1 MTKGTEPDAT
11 NEVTLESII
20 LPGTPES
27 VRERYLSLAARAGE
41 SDFDLLEEDIVVL
54 DTETTGLSFKRCE
67 LIEIAAAR
75 LSGREVIER
84 FQTFVRPSKP
94 IPPEIQRLTNISD
107 SDVADAPS
115 AREAVASLAEFVG
128 GAPVLA
134 HNATFDRTFIE
145 SVPGGTGVSDTWIDT
160 LALSRIALPRL
171 STHRLSDLAHAFGCD
186 SVTHRA
192 TDDVDAL
199 AGMWRIILLALTD
212 LPTGLLGVLGDMHP
226 EVEWSY
232 RPIISHLALGEGDDQ
247 PFSLKEIRHDLV
259 EEGRGHVREDVAES
273 DVEPKAP
280 SSRLIDQCFD
290 EDGVASRMYGRLERR
305 PDQLRMAQEVRDAL
319 AEGSFRAI
327 EAGTG
332 VGKSLAY
339 LIPEVLFAQQND
351 LTVGVATKTNALT
364 DQLVSHELPAL
375 SAALTEG
382 VSFTSLKGYDHYPCL
397 HRVETSFSAD
407 LPVSLVDGVGKSA
420 HTIEAEMLT
429 ALAVTLSYCCQS
441 PDGDLDALGIR
452 WRFVPRS
459 MLTVTPDECLRNK
472 CPYFPNECLIHGA
485 RRRAAQS
492 DVVVTNHSLLLR
504 DVDMD
509 GALLPPIRHW
519 VVDEAHG
526 FEAEAR
532 RQWAREVSGDA
543 VRRGFEQLGGLRT
556 GVIHQVMA
564 QLEPVEGASLPT
576 RLVTKLAA
584 ATSRAMTSME
594 SLFDALHDLAAI
606 APQNGGYDS
615 ISLWIDEEVR
625 QTPEWASLLE
635 CMEAAKSRLD
645 EAAKDAEEASKAIAE
660 TNPQL
665 AADLTSATKFVP
677 ETRDAIDL
685 IANGTDETYV
695 YSAELARRKRD
706 APSERLLAQKL
717 DVGAEVGKRWLSQ
730 MRSVVFTSA
739 TMAVGKDFSH
749 FEHAVGLDTMP
760 AGRRKCVKLGSSFD
774 YDHNMS
780 TIVCSD
786 MPQPGDREYLPALED
801 LLFDIHRAMG
811 GSVLTLFTNRRDME
825 RVYQGLAPRLRQV
838 GLNLL
843 CQERGTSPRRL
854 REGFL
859 AERSCSL
866 LALRSFWE
874 GFDATGD
881 TLRCVV
887 IPKLPFS
894 SPTDPLV
901 RERELREDRSWWRH
915 SLPEAVISVKQA
927 AGRLIRTSTDTGILV
942 LADSRIVTKRYG
954 RQFTSSLP
962 TSDFS
967 RLGRADI
974 GRYIEDWRLS
984 HE

>member
-1 MTKGTEPDAT
+1 MTKGTDPSVA

-27 VRERYLSLAARAGE
+27 VRERYLTLADRAGE
-41 SDFDLLEEDIVVL
+41 RGFDLLEEDVVVL

-75 LSGREVIER
+75 LSGRKVVDR

-145 SVPGGTGVSDTWIDT
+145 SVPGGAGVSDTWIDT

-199 AGMWRIILLALTD
+199 TGMWRIILLALTD
-212 LPTGLLGVLGDMHP
+212 LPAGLLGVLGDMHP
-226 EVEWSY
+226 EVDWAY
-232 RPIISHLALGEGDDQ
+232 RPVISHLALGEGDDQ
-247 PFSLKEIRHDLV
+247 PFSLKEVRHALV
-259 EEGRGHVREDVAES
+259 EEGRGHVREDAAES

-280 SSRLIDQCFD
+280 AGRVIDQCFD

-319 AEGSFRAI
+319 DEGSFRAI

-375 SAALTEG
+375 SAALPGG

-397 HRVETSFSAD
+397 HRVETSVSAD
-407 LPVSLVDGVGKSA
+407 LPVSLVEGVGKST

-452 WRFVPRS
+452 WRFVPRP

-532 RQWAREVSGDA
+532 RQWAREVSGDD

-564 QLEPVEGASLPT
+564 QLEPTEGASLPT

-594 SLFDALHDLAAI
+594 ALFDALHGLGSV
-606 APQNGGYDS
+606 APQNGGYDNV
-615 ISLWIDEEVR
+615 SLWIDEGVR
-625 QTPEWASLLE
+625 QTPEWAALLE

-660 TNPQL
+660 TNGQL
-665 AADLTSATKFVP
+665 AADLASATKFIP

-685 IANGTDETYV
+685 ISSGADETYV
-695 YSAELARRKRD
+695 YSAELARRRRD
-706 APSERLLAQKL
+706 VLSERLLAQKI

-739 TMAVGKDFSH
+739 TIAVGKDFSH

-774 YDHNMS
+774 YDRNMS

-786 MPQPGDREYLPALED
+786 MPQPNDREYLPALED

-825 RVYQGLAPRLRQV
+825 RVYQGLAPRLRRV

-843 CQERGTSPRRL
+843 CQERGASPRRL
-854 REGFL
+854 RDSFL

-866 LALRSFWE
+866 MALRSFWE
-874 GFDATGD
+874 GFDATGE

-894 SPTDPLV
+894 NPTDPLV
-901 RERELREDRSWWRH
+901 RERELREDRAWWRH

-927 AGRLIRTSTDTGILV
+927 AGRLIRTSTDRGVLV
-942 LADSRIVTKRYG
+942 LADSRLVTKRYG

-967 RLGRADI
+967 RLPRADV
-974 GRYIEDWRLS
+974 GRYIEDWRAS